1 MLHGRLLFVLA
12 LGCVSVATSAT
23 AAEPARKKVVTALP
37 EPAEKRTYKSIGGT
51 DLQIWIWKPA
61 DWQASDRRPAVV
73 FYHGGAWRAG
83 SPSAFS
89 RQSARLAARGMVALS
104 VQYRLTSQPG
114 VTIAD
119 CVRDARSAFRW
130 VRAHAGDLGIDPAR
144 LAAGGGSA
152 GGHLAATLATL
163 DGPDEAGDDLKVPLQ
178 PAALV
183 LFNPALQLDSPRAAE
198 AAALP
203 DLAALRAFSPYRHVK
218 ARHPPTLILHG
229 EADTTVPI
237 AGARTYAARVVELGG
252 RCEVVGYPD
261 QPHSFFNKSP
271 YFERTHERMEQFF
284 AALGWIT
291 LPGS

>member
-1 MLHGRLLFVLA
+1 MNFFVRWGLA
-12 LGCVSVATSAT
+12 LMLVGVLTRVP
-23 AAEPARKKVVTALP
+23 AAAPDASPTRTGSTLP
-37 EPAEKRTYKSIGGT
+37 EPTERRVYKQVG
-51 DLQIWIWKPA
+51 DAVLQVWIWKPA
-61 DWQASDRRPAVV
+61 GWQVSDRRPAVV

-89 RQSARLAARGMVALS
+89 RQSARLAERGMVALS

-119 CVRDARSAFRW
+119 CVKDARSAFRW
-130 VRAHAGDLGIDPAR
+130 VRAQAAELGIDPAR

-163 DGPDEAGDDLKVPLQ
+163 AGPDEAGDDLRVPLQ

-198 AAALP
+198 AAGLP
-203 DLAALRAFSPYRHVK
+203 DVATLRAFSPFQHVPK
-218 ARHPPTLILHG
+218 GHPPTLILHG

-237 AGARTYAARVVELGG
+237 AGARAYAARVTELGG
-252 RCEVVGYPD
+252 RCEVVGYAD
-261 QPHSFFNKSP
+261 QPHAFFNKSP
-271 YFERTHERMEQFF
+271 YVERTCERMEQFL
-284 AALGWIT
+284 AELGWIT
-291 LPGS
+291 RP

>member
-1 MLHGRLLFVLA
+1 MLPGRLLLVFA

-23 AAEPARKKVVTALP
+23 AVEPARKKSATALP
-37 EPAEKRTYKSIGGT
+37 EPALKRTYKTVGGT
-51 DLQIWIWKPA
+51 ELQVWLWKPA
-61 DWQASDRRPAVV
+61 DWRPTDRRPAAV

-114 VTIAD
+114 VTIAE
-119 CVRDARSAFRW
+119 CVQDARSAFRW
-130 VRAHAGDLGIDPAR
+130 VRAHATELGIDPAR

-163 DGPDEAGDDLKVPLQ
+163 DGPDEAGDDLAMPLL

-203 DLAALRAFSPYRHVK
+203 DVSALRSFSPFQHVK
-218 ARHPPTLILHG
+218 AGHPPTLILHG

-237 AGARTYAARVVELGG
+237 AGERAYAARVVELGG

-284 AALGWIT
+284 AALGWIA